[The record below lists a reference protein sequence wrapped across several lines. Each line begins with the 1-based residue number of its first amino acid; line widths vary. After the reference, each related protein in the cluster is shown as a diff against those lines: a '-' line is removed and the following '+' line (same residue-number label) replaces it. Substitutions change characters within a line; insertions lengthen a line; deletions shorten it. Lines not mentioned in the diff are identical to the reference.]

1 MIHSVFNFCPLSK
14 GEAPTIKSNQ
24 KQTSW
29 LDDASCGKGIPSILT
44 WKMRLKTM
52 LTRTFKKLKSY
63 TKMRLQIFKVNNI
76 YVIYK
81 F

>member
-1 MIHSVFNFCPLSK
+1 MK
-14 GEAPTIKSNQ
+14 Q

-44 WKMRLKTM
+44 WKMRLKIM

-63 TKMRLQIFKVNNI
+63 TKIRLQIFKGILVRRQ
-76 YVIYK
+76 
-81 F
+81 